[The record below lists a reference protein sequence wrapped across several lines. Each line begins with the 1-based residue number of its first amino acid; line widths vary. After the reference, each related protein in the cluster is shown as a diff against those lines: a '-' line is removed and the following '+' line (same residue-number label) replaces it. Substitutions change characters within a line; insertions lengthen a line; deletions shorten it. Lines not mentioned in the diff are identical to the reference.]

1 MSTFLAFSFRKFL
14 EMAFTYRNEKITS
27 TNTNEEKPTMYD
39 IITIGEILVEILT
52 EHTGQVFYR
61 PGTLLGPYPSGAPAI
76 FIDQAAR
83 MGARSA
89 IIAKV
94 GRDDFARLNLER
106 LAQDGVDTAHIRA
119 TADNSTGVAFVTY
132 FADGSRQFIF
142 HFAKAAC
149 GELAPED
156 VDETLVA
163 GARYLHVMGCSI
175 TGSPTMGEAIVRAVR
190 LAKARGVRVS
200 FDPNIRPELMHG
212 AAAAHMQEVLD
223 AADVLL
229 SGKSELALLLPHEAE
244 PVAALLAQRART
256 VVVKDGA
263 RGACLYTRE
272 TALRA
277 PVYPAREVDPTG
289 AGDCFDATFL
299 AGLCAGLPLAQALA
313 RASAAG
319 AKAVEMRGPMEGN
332 TTQAELTAFMDSC
345 ALPAP
350 VSIENPY
357 RC

>member
-1 MSTFLAFSFRKFL
+1 
-14 EMAFTYRNEKITS
+14 
-27 TNTNEEKPTMYD
+27 MYD

-52 EHTGQVFYR
+52 EKTGQVFYR

-94 GRDDFARLNLER
+94 GQDDFARLNLDR
-106 LAQDGVDTAHIRA
+106 LTRDGVDTAYIV
-119 TADNSTGVAFVTY
+119 TTEGNSTGVAFVTY

-156 VDETLVA
+156 VNEALVA
-163 GARYLHVMGCSI
+163 DARYLHVMGCSI
-175 TGSPTMGEAIVRAVR
+175 TGSPSMGDAIMRAVR

-212 AAAAHMQEVLD
+212 AAAACIREVLE
-223 AADVLL
+223 ACDVLL
-229 SGKSELALLLPHEAE
+229 TGKSELAALLAGEAE
-244 PVAALLAQRART
+244 PVAALLCARDRI

-263 RGACLYTRE
+263 RGACLYTRGI
-272 TALRA
+272 ALRA
-277 PVYPAREVDPTG
+277 PVYPATEVDPTG

-299 AGLCAGLPLAQALA
+299 AGLSGGMPLAQALA

-319 AKAVEMRGPMEGN
+319 AKAVEKRGPMEGN
-332 TTQAELTAFMDSC
+332 TSQAELNAFMEIC
-345 ALPAP
+345 AAP
-350 VSIENPY
+350 EPVPVENPY
-357 RC
+357 RG